1 MTYGVALNIIGG
13 EWVIIIFVALV
24 LILGTNKLP
33 EAAKKMGKVVNE
45 YNRAKEEI
53 KNNLSEAGI
62 QQAGVK
68 GPVESERKKLELMC
82 TSLGIDFIDKS
93 DALREAV
100 QSKMGQMVNPATKNP
115 TNLAMFRTLSAPE
128 LTLEIIASQK
138 RTHVLCQFRFYIP

>member
-53 KNNLSEAGI
+53 KNN
-62 QQAGVK
+62 QA
-68 GPVESERKKLELMC
+68 KLGF
-82 TSLGIDFIDKS
+82 S
-93 DALREAV
+93 R
-100 QSKMGQMVNPATKNP
+100 
-115 TNLAMFRTLSAPE
+115 LA
-128 LTLEIIASQK
+128 
-138 RTHVLCQFRFYIP
+138 